1 MRGLLQAGFRRLR
14 PTREAGHAPG
24 DKHAKVLAISA
35 RKGGVGKTTTAVNL
49 AAALVEAG
57 RSVLLVD
64 LDPQGHVG
72 SALRALVPTTPA
84 VTPLNE
90 ILLSERPR
98 DLLDGVVESHRAGL
112 WLTPPDKGLGEAEGR
127 LTTRVGR
134 EIILQAAVAT
144 ARTRFDTILIDCPP
158 LLGNLTLN
166 ALLAADAVLV
176 PCDMSILAL
185 EGVADVLDLVETVRD
200 RLRHPIEIAGVLR
213 TRVDGRNKLQNEVVG
228 QALEDNFG
236 DKVLQTVIP
245 VNSALAAA
253 QTVGQSIFDYR
264 PKSAGADAYRALA
277 VELTAAG
284 RVG

>member
-1 MRGLLQAGFRRLR
+1 MRGLLQAGLRRLR
-14 PTREAGHAPG
+14 PGRESGHPPG
-24 DKHAKVLAISA
+24 DKRAKVLAISA

-57 RSVLLVD
+57 QTVLLAD

-72 SALRALVPTTPA
+72 SALRALVPTTP

-90 ILLSERPR
+90 ILLAERPR

-134 EIILQAAVAT
+134 EIILQAAMAT
-144 ARTRFDTILIDCPP
+144 ARTRFDTIIIDCPP

-236 DKVLQTVIP
+236 DKLLQTVIP

-277 VELTAAG
+277 VELTTQEK
-284 RVG
+284 